1 MTGTAVLDRLVSP
14 GADGD
19 PGARGWLA
27 AHGLPRS
34 RDEAWRYTP
43 LDEIV
48 TRLEQAGAPPAAGG
62 DGPAPLGRDV
72 LDRAALDREAV
83 DRLAGD
89 HGGPCLVFVDGIYAP
104 ELSRPD
110 VVVPGLW
117 CGNVAAVPDRRRRQ
131 VVALPPPDELARFDG
146 FQALNRL
153 VAPDAA
159 VVRVDAGVVIDA
171 PVHVVH
177 IAIGA
182 QGPTAVHPRAIVT
195 LAEGARAAFIETF
208 TGVDG
213 VAGADGVGGVD
224 GASPTTINAS
234 TTVVVGPGAHLTHH
248 RIQREPAGAVHVG
261 HTRIAQ
267 AADSQVRSVSV
278 MLGADIARH
287 AVDVALGGP
296 DARADLDG
304 LYLPGGRQRHD
315 NLVTVDHSSSGCTSS
330 QRYRGVVGGEAR
342 GSFGGH
348 IIVRPDTTATDARQ
362 SNRNLVLSRT
372 AQADTRPWLEILA
385 DDVACS
391 HGATVGRLDDDAL
404 FYLRSRGI
412 PRAEARAMLVQGFV
426 GEITEAITPQSLR
439 EHVAAAVTEPGGS
452 V

>member
-1 MTGTAVLDRLVSP
+1 MTGTVVLDRLVPP

-27 AHGLPRS
+27 AHGLPRP

-48 TRLEQAGAPPAAGG
+48 AGLEQAGAPQAAGG
-62 DGPAPLGRDV
+62 DGPAPPDRDTLDRAVLDRAV

-83 DRLAGD
+83 DRLVGD
-89 HGGPCLVFVDGIYAP
+89 HGGPRLVFVDGVYAP

-131 VVALPPPDELARFDG
+131 MVALPPPDELARFDG

-177 IAIGA
+177 IAVA

-195 LAEGARAAFIETF
+195 LAEGARVAFIETF
-208 TGVDG
+208 
-213 VAGADGVGGVD
+213 AGAGGA
-224 GASPTTINAS
+224 GPTTTNAS

-330 QRYRGVVGGEAR
+330 QRYRGVVDGEAR

-348 IIVRPDTTATDARQ
+348 VIVRPDTTATDARQ

-385 DDVACS
+385 DDVVCS

-426 GEITEAITPQSLR
+426 GEITEAITPRSLR
-439 EHVAAAVTEPGGS
+439 EHVVAAVTDRGGS
-452 V
+452 L

>member
-1 MTGTAVLDRLVSP
+1 MTATGVLDRLLPP
-14 GADGD
+14 GTDGD

-27 AHGLPRS
+27 AHGLPRP

-48 TRLEQAGAPPAAGG
+48 AGLEEAGPPAAGDDVG
-62 DGPAPLGRDV
+62 APLDQV
-72 LDRAALDREAV
+72 ALDREAV

-89 HGGPCLVFVDGIYAP
+89 HGGPRLVFVDGTYAP

-110 VVVPGLW
+110 GTVPGLW
-117 CGNVAAVPDRRRRQ
+117 CGSLAAVPDRRRRQ
-131 VVALPPPDELARFDG
+131 VAALPPPDELARFDG

-153 VAPDAA
+153 AAPDAA
-159 VVRVDAGVVIDA
+159 VVRIDAGVVIDA
-171 PVHVVH
+171 PIHVVH
-177 IAIGA
+177 LAIGG
-182 QGPTAVHPRAIVT
+182 QGPTAVHPRTVVT
-195 LAEGARAAFIETF
+195 VAEGARAAVIETF
-208 TGVDG
+208 TGVAGDEG
-213 VAGADGVGGVD
+213 AGAT
-224 GASPTTINAS
+224 ANAS
-234 TTVVVGPGAHLTHH
+234 TTIVVGPGGHLTHH
-248 RIQREPAGAVHVG
+248 RVQVEPAGAVHVG
-261 HTRIAQ
+261 HTRIVQ
-267 AADSQVRSVSV
+267 SAASQVRSVSV

-287 AVDVALGGP
+287 AVDVALHGP

-315 NLVTVDHSSSGCTSS
+315 NLVTVDHAASGCTST
-330 QRYRGVVGGEAR
+330 QRYRGVVDGEAR

-426 GEITEAITPQSLR
+426 GEITETITPQSLR
-439 EHVAAAVTEPGGS
+439 EHVAAAVTDPGGS
-452 V
+452 L